1 MRGALFIMRIS
12 REIFNE
18 GKSSPVL
25 KIKNAYAKGLTV
37 AHDELRSYSHNVWKK
52 NQTNKQTKMPPLSKP
67 GGLLP
72 CQLLGT

>member
-52 NQTNKQTKMPPLSKP
+52 IKQTNKQKCLRYQNLEDFCPAN
-67 GGLLP
+67 
-72 CQLLGT
+72 C